1 LQHAG
6 YNRGFWNISDE
17 PCKVKQITGSFV
29 GLVGFVESVGSVGFV
44 EFFEFIGSIE
54 FGGTR
59 SDAGY
64 RIQDTG

>member
-29 GLVGFVESVGSVGFV
+29 GLVGFVE
-44 EFFEFIGSIE
+44 FFEFIGSIE